1 MIGWTHRSDCAGW
14 ESPGPNWHQ
23 ARENRNRGR
32 SMGISQYRNSSRRV
46 RAALGLAALVL
57 IGLLAAQGCAS
68 SSGDASGGQGPLSTL
83 RDEPPQSTTGGQLP
97 ASTPGGQQELSGVI
111 GVKVGNIPPDFALV
125 DLDGNT
131 VTLSHLR
138 GKTVVMNFW
147 ATWCPPCRAEMPAL
161 EALYQEYKDRDV
173 LVLGVDVRESP
184 DKVRPFIQKY
194 GYSWIFVQDVS
205 GAVSRTYGIRAIP
218 TTFFIGKEGLIREV
232 SIGAMSKDVME
243 AKLIAAMR

>member
-1 MIGWTHRSDCAGW
+1 MW
-14 ESPGPNWHQ
+14 ETFLVESASSTAQ
-23 ARENRNRGR
+23 QLASENRNIGKR
-32 SMGISQYRNSSRRV
+32 MGISQYRNSSRPV

-57 IGLLAAQGCAS
+57 IGLLAAQGCALS
-68 SSGDASGGQGPLSTL
+68 PENASGEQVPLNTSGGKLPQG
-83 RDEPPQSTTGGQLP
+83 TTGGQ
-97 ASTPGGQQELSGVI
+97 QEISGVI

-131 VTLSHLR
+131 VILSQLR
-138 GKTVVMNFW
+138 GKTVVINFW

-161 EALYQEYKDRDV
+161 ETLHQQYKDRDV
-173 LVLGVDVRESP
+173 VVLGVDVRESP
-184 DKVRPFIQKY
+184 DKVRPFVRKY

-205 GAVSRTYGIRAIP
+205 GMVSRTYAIRAIP
-218 TTFFIGKEGLIREV
+218 TTFFVGREGLIREV